1 MDLDRHLAVLWE
13 RRFIVLGGVVLG
25 LVVAFL
31 AAYQPGPGGFERR
44 GGEEWSSSSM
54 VLVTQEGFPWGRVT
68 LPGQTVPGEVP
79 DAVPAPD
86 ATGEKKDLTF
96 ADPTRFSGLALVY
109 SVMSYSD
116 RVRQTLP
123 GRPSAEQITAA
134 PFDPTGRGDQLLPIV
149 QITTTA
155 GSAAA
160 AHELNRKTVAGLRQ
174 AIVQAQRRN
183 AIPEKDRVRLQLLKA
198 ADPPVLLAGR
208 SWTSSI
214 LGFLLCLGAAVAL
227 AHLLE
232 GFSMGRERKPEA
244 APLDAFGLDSI
255 ELTAKP
261 DLWNRDSEG
270 VPTRLGAYRDRVRDG

>member
-1 MDLDRHLAVLWE
+1 MDLDRHLAVLWK
-13 RRFIVLGGVVLG
+13 RRAIVIGGVLLG

-31 AAYQPGPGGFERR
+31 AAYQPGSDGLERR

-68 LPGQTVPGEVP
+68 LPGETVPGEVP
-79 DAVPAPD
+79 DALTDPETTPD
-86 ATGEKKDLTF
+86 GKDLKF

-116 RVRQTLP
+116 QVRATLP
-123 GRPSAEQITAA
+123 GRPSADQITAA

-149 QITTTA
+149 QVTTIA
-155 GSAAA
+155 GSAEA
-160 AHELNRKTVAGLRQ
+160 AHRLNQQTVAGLRQ
-174 AIVQAQRRN
+174 TIVRAQRIN
-183 AIPEKDRVRLQLLKA
+183 QIPQKDRVRLQLLKA

-214 LGFLLCLGAAVAL
+214 LGFLLCIGAAIAL

-232 GFSMGRERKPEA
+232 GLSMG
-244 APLDAFGLDSI
+244 
-255 ELTAKP
+255 
-261 DLWNRDSEG
+261 
-270 VPTRLGAYRDRVRDG
+270 